1 LSPRSIGVFV
11 RARREAW
18 LDELEL
24 HVRGGF
30 YAAYF
35 GMHKR
40 LSGSDLQSSLP
51 RSDKTMGD
59 EVSRLDSWAARSNE
73 FFRAKDRREQRMKNR
88 G

>member
-1 LSPRSIGVFV
+1 V

-18 LDELEL
+18 VDALDLQ
-24 HVRGGF
+24 VRGGF

-40 LSGSDLQSSLP
+40 LSGSDLQTALP
-51 RSDKTMGD
+51 RSEARVGD
-59 EVSRLDSWAARSNE
+59 ELARVEAWASRANE